1 MSDDSETRLLRIA
14 RERGYRLER
23 SPGLYTRDGVDQRL
37 YDIFKGDE
45 FMGVADESSIVS
57 LLIELDTME
66 ESSAAAWSTAG

>member
-1 MSDDSETRLLRIA
+1 MLRIA

-23 SPGLYTRDGVDQRL
+23 SVGPYTRDGVEQRL

-45 FMGVADESSIVS
+45 FMGVADERSVVS

-66 ESSAAAWSTAG
+66 ESIA

>member
-1 MSDDSETRLLRIA
+1 MNDDGEIRLLRIA

-23 SPGLYTRDGVDQRL
+23 SVGLFTRDGVNQRL

-45 FMGVADESSIVS
+45 FMGVADESSMVS

-66 ESSAAAWSTAG
+66 ESSA